1 MPSRIDDITVDGHT
15 YGFYARVESMEKA
28 RQATNRLREF
38 GLRSVVRKSK
48 NIFEDE
54 ILIYAER
61 RF

>member
-1 MPSRIDDITVDGHT
+1 
-15 YGFYARVESMEKA
+15 MEKA